1 MEHISNYINEIYKIQ
16 QDMRVLFEQEE
27 DDSLISCKE
36 ILTDDEI
43 ISILEC
49 MNEYIDEHPTLIS
62 EPYFD
67 EIFLQ
72 DMQILFPCCCENIEE
87 IIELFYILFVP
98 KRSQEDQEDEEDEK
112 ERETIHH
119 KIDYLHSQPQHIQ
132 RTVEWY
138 EFRNN
143 LITASNAYKIFETN
157 ATRNQL
163 IYEKCIAYEKK
174 EKSASASSS
183 ASSTINV
190 ESSLH
195 WGQKYEPVS
204 LLIYEKKVETT
215 VEEFGCIKHSIYDF
229 LGASPDGIITN
240 PSSPKY
246 GRMLEI
252 KNIVNREIDGI
263 PKKEYWIQMQL
274 QMEVCD
280 LNECDFLETQFIEYE
295 NECDFLNDY
304 EIDTETTRFTQTSN
318 GELKGIIM
326 YFSKEGFPT
335 YIYKPLD
342 MNKVEFDVFENEMI
356 EKMEATGM
364 IWIKNIYWRL
374 KTYSCVLVKRNRR
387 WFQDNILDI
396 QDLWN
401 IIKRERVDG
410 YSHRAPNKRNITV
423 STVDK
428 SKCLINIH

>member
-16 QDMRVLFEQEE
+16 QDMRVLFEQENE
-27 DDSLISCKE
+27 ETLISCKE

-43 ISILEC
+43 IDILEC

-174 EKSASASSS
+174 R
-183 ASSTINV
+183 
-190 ESSLH
+190 
-195 WGQKYEPVS
+195 
-204 LLIYEKKVETT
+204 KVGIGI
-215 VEEFGCIKHSIYDF
+215 VVGIVNYKC
-229 LGASPDGIITN
+229 GIILALGT
-240 PSSPKY
+240 K
-246 GRMLEI
+246 I
-252 KNIVNREIDGI
+252 
-263 PKKEYWIQMQL
+263 
-274 QMEVCD
+274 
-280 LNECDFLETQFIEYE
+280 
-295 NECDFLNDY
+295 
-304 EIDTETTRFTQTSN
+304 
-318 GELKGIIM
+318 
-326 YFSKEGFPT
+326 
-335 YIYKPLD
+335 
-342 MNKVEFDVFENEMI
+342 
-356 EKMEATGM
+356 
-364 IWIKNIYWRL
+364 
-374 KTYSCVLVKRNRR
+374 
-387 WFQDNILDI
+387 
-396 QDLWN
+396 
-401 IIKRERVDG
+401 
-410 YSHRAPNKRNITV
+410 
-423 STVDK
+423 
-428 SKCLINIH
+428 